1 MNKHIDKNR
10 NKNYIAIRL
19 LAVVGVFLFVVL
31 ASSMA
36 HAAGWVKDENDNWR
50 FQKADGSYA
59 KNSIQLSHGKRFY
72 LNDEGYIEKNFFLQ
86 DYKNKSYYFDSEG
99 VMVKNE
105 KVQITPDTKS
115 NKEIKQKTVIVLGE
129 DGRVIREEEP
139 KSNTI
144 IRDPIVGI
152 GLDDDGNVITKGESV
167 PEEEGIIVDL
177 WSDAANTKKSIL
189 RLDTIG
195 DTVSFGS
202 YHVKYP
208 DGFEG
213 EEKIYWT
220 IVSKTNGYYLVSQN
234 VFDSLGYQHKY
245 KTDEYYNSNLR
256 NWLLNDFYE
265 NSFDE
270 PEKMLITSIVPGSDL
285 ISILDEQQY
294 NKYIMNDKPFNNE
307 VHIILHVDTQ

>member
-1 MNKHIDKNR
+1 
-10 NKNYIAIRL
+10 
-19 LAVVGVFLFVVL
+19 
-31 ASSMA
+31 
-36 HAAGWVKDENDNWR
+36 
-50 FQKADGSYA
+50 
-59 KNSIQLSHGKRFY
+59 
-72 LNDEGYIEKNFFLQ
+72 
-86 DYKNKSYYFDSEG
+86 
-99 VMVKNE
+99 MVKNE

-115 NKEIKQKTVIVLGE
+115 NKEIKQKTIIVLGE
-129 DGRVIREEEP
+129 NGRVVREEEP
-139 KSNTI
+139 KPNTR
-144 IRDPIVGI
+144 IRDPIVDI
-152 GLDDDGNVITKGESV
+152 FDDDGNLITKGESV
-167 PEEEGIIVDL
+167 PEEEGFVVDL
-177 WSDAANTKKSIL
+177 WSDAANIQKSIL
-189 RLDTIG
+189 RSYTIG

-202 YHVKYP
+202 YHVKYS
-208 DGFEG
+208 DGFED
-213 EEKIYWT
+213 EERIYWT

-285 ISILDEQQY
+285 ISVLDEQQY